1 MAKTT
6 RPSKQL
12 ELPIMVDMN
21 LRAGQQMARPSGTVQ
36 QASAPQAVVG
46 RQVAEATAVDLSVYD
61 AISSNYVRGAK
72 QSA

>member
-21 LRAGQQMARPSGTVQ
+21 LRAERQVVHPEGITNEAPTR
-36 QASAPQAVVG
+36 QASL
-46 RQVAEATAVDLSVYD
+46 RKQVAEATPVDLTVYD

-72 QSA
+72 